1 MKRAREDFE
10 APDIITE
17 PLASPFR
24 RARGQIGA
32 APKRW
37 KRYVVKKVQRLLTT
51 YFESP
56 AGLAAP
62 APWSRE
68 HGKDAV
74 SEDEPVGVRTSLTVD
89 QHQHLTLSLDV
100 PDIGESTLTRY
111 FSWSRRD

>member
-51 YFESP
+51 YFKSP

-74 SEDEPVGVRTSLTVD
+74 SEDEPVGVRTSLTVN
-89 QHQHLTLSLDV
+89 QHQHLTRN
-100 PDIGESTLTRY
+100 T
-111 FSWSRRD
+111 FSID